1 MKITKNTTAD
11 NTDRMAFVRDAF
23 DLLDSVDGKPHTV
36 RMIRMMRAAGFD
48 ATLPELREIAEWVD
62 AAWRVAGLDK
72 VGVRQTNTPGWAN
85 AYGNPEPL
93 GDELT

>member
-23 DLLDSVDGKPHTV
+23 DLLDSSEYAINTI
-36 RMIRMMRAAGFD
+36 RLMRMMREQGFD
-48 ATLPELREIAEWVD
+48 ATLDEMREICEWLD
-62 AAWRVAGLDK
+62 AAWRVAGLEK
-72 VGVRQTNTPGWAN
+72 GGVRQSNTPGWSN
-85 AYGNPEPL
+85 PFGNSEPL